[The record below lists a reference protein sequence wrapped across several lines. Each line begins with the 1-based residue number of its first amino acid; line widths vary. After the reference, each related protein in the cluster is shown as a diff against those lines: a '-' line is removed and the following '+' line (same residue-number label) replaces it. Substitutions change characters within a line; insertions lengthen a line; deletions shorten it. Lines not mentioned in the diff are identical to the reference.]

1 MRDNLVFADSNVVI
15 YAYSRTEKDKQA
27 LAADILINRD
37 CVIST
42 QVLNEYCNV
51 CIKKKF
57 ISVSDIQKNIVEI
70 LNNCGLYVVNETTIS
85 RALFINGRYG
95 FSYYDSL
102 IVASA
107 LECECTV
114 LFSEDMQHGQIIE
127 SLLKIIN
134 PFVVV

>member
-1 MRDNLVFADSNVVI
+1 MQGDLVFVDSNVVI

-27 LAADILINRD
+27 KASDILTNYD
-37 CVIST
+37 CLVST

-51 CIKKKF
+51 CIKKNF
-57 ISVSDIQKNIVEI
+57 ISISDIQRDINEI
-70 LNNCGLYVVNETTIS
+70 LNNCGLYIVNETTIS
-85 RALFINGRYG
+85 KSLFVRNRYG

-107 LECECTV
+107 LECECSV

-127 SLLKIIN
+127 NKLKIVN
-134 PFVVV
+134 PFLGE